1 MTAQQ
6 ETLMEELANRDF
18 IFTEENDAVVY
29 EKNTRE
35 GSESVTIFPERNVA
49 LHERWNK
56 NGLLV
61 SAFRYELS
69 LPSEMVLLLNICR

>member
-18 IFTEENDAVVY
+18 VFTEESDAVVY
-29 EKNTRE
+29 EKETRE
-35 GSESVTIFPERNVA
+35 GSESVTILPQSKSA

-56 NGLLV
+56 NGVLV
-61 SAFRYELS
+61 STSRYNTER
-69 LPSEMVLLLNICR
+69 PAEMMQLLNSTH